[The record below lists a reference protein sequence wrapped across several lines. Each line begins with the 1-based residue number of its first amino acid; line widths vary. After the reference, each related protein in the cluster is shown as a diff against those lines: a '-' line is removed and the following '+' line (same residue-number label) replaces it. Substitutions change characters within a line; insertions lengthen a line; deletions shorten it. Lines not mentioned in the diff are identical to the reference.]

1 MRYIWRCFVFF
12 FVCFISIKDNCT
24 DGYDTGP
31 SNKLFIAV
39 LPQMT
44 HAVCRAAAELYAWFG
59 GSALTCGISADLAQ
73 NHEEMHDISVL
84 NHRSAAGTKE
94 GLSFRFTPQ
103 GRGVT
108 LNTTSVQSGSGQSEV
123 HPGISLADHHHPYG

>member
-12 FVCFISIKDNCT
+12 FCLFFSIKDNCT

-59 GSALTCGISADLAQ
+59 GSALTCGISSDLAQ

-84 NHRSAAGTKE
+84 N
-94 GLSFRFTPQ
+94 Q
-103 GRGVT
+103 
-108 LNTTSVQSGSGQSEV
+108 LNSGQSEV